1 MNIRDILLIIIIIYL
16 IISHCK
22 KKNIENFAVSD
33 DIRSTIKEI
42 YNTDMDAVRQL
53 AAISQ
58 TLVGNGITGI
68 GIVPIGSIIMWT
80 GNRVTLPSNYKLCDG
95 TTYNGIPTP
104 DLRNKFI
111 IGASHHQD
119 KLALNSDSFNLKMN
133 NNWDLKTNIE
143 DGQLT
148 TTGGNK
154 NATLVSHNHGG
165 NTNTDGAH
173 SHSVPSSLTVA
184 YAPPLTP
191 QYTFAGGQMDGII
204 QKDGTL
210 SATSTGSSHY
220 HAISTEGSS
229 ASNANLPPYYA
240 LAFVMRIL

>member
-16 IISHCK
+16 IISHS
-22 KKNIENFAVSD
+22 KKNIEDFAVTD

-42 YNTDMDAVRQL
+42 YNTDMDAIRQL
-53 AAISQ
+53 AAMSQ

-68 GIVPIGSIIMWT
+68 GIVPIGSIIMWA
-80 GNRVTLPSNYKLCDG
+80 GSRVTLPSNYKLCDG

-119 KLALNSDSFNLKMN
+119 QIALNSDSFNLKMN
-133 NNWDLKTNIE
+133 NNWSLKTNIE
-143 DGQLT
+143 DGAFT

-173 SHSVPSSLTVA
+173 SHSVPSSFTLL
-184 YAPPLTP
+184 YAPNLTP
-191 QYTFAGGQMDGII
+191 AYWLQGGQMDGMI
-204 QKDGTL
+204 QKNGTL
-210 SATSTGSSHY
+210 SATSTDSSHY

-240 LAFVMRIL
+240 LAFVMRIS

>member
-22 KKNIENFAVSD
+22 KKNTEKFVVSD
-33 DIRSTIKEI
+33 DIKATLKEI
-42 YNTDMDAVRQL
+42 YNTDMQAVRDL
-53 AAISQ
+53 ATMSQ

-111 IGASHHQD
+111 IGANYHQD
-119 KLALNSDSFNLKMN
+119 GNQITSESFNLKMN
-133 NNWDLKTNIE
+133 NNWELKTNIE

-148 TTGGNK
+148 TTGGSK

-173 SHSVPSSLTVA
+173 SHSVPSSFT
-184 YAPPLTP
+184 YIWTPNLTP
-191 QYTFAGGQMDGII
+191 AYWLQSGQMDGAI
-204 QKDGTL
+204 QKNGTL

-240 LAFVMRIL
+240 LAFVMRIS